1 MDGNVSLTNIDVI
14 NLTHCSEVQE
24 FPPSPGSRLRNAM
37 AREHGG
43 TSRVQRL
50 MNS

>member
-1 MDGNVSLTNIDVI
+1 MDGNVSLTNKDVI

-24 FPPSPGSRLRNAM
+24 FPPSPGY
-37 AREHGG
+37 GG